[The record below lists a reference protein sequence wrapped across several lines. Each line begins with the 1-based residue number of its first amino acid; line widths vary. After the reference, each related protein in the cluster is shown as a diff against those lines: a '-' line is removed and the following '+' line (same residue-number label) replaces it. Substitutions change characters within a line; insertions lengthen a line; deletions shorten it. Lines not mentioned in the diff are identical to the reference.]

1 MVVEE
6 DTSTVRPHLHA
17 PPTPSANSAGKK
29 GGRLSLSE
37 VQKLRLVPEEYEEI
51 KEIGCKHLLLSHY
64 RNQLLHWF
72 VSEAMLALS
81 LSPNG
86 QHDTKVG

>member
-1 MVVEE
+1 M
-6 DTSTVRPHLHA
+6 RLHLHA
-17 PPTPSANSAGKK
+17 PPTLSANSVGKK
-29 GGRLSLSE
+29 GRHLSLSE
-37 VQKLRLVPEEYEEI
+37 VHKLRLAPEEYEGI

-81 LSPNG
+81 LSLNG
-86 QHDTKVG
+86 QHDTKIIG

>member
-1 MVVEE
+1 MVVNE
-6 DTSTVRPHLHA
+6 DVSTVRPHLHA
-17 PPTPSANSAGKK
+17 PPTPSADSAGKK
-29 GGRLSLSE
+29 GERLSLSD
-37 VQKLRLVPEEYEEI
+37 VQKLGLAPEEYEEI

-81 LSPNG
+81 LSLNG
-86 QHDTKVG
+86 QHDTEIG